1 MGGSYDF
8 LPLLSTFHLDISR
21 YFTYPFA
28 VTPLLWLNYS
38 VQFLILVFQPRMNS
52 LGRVTW

>member
-8 LPLLSTFHLDISR
+8 LTLLSTFHLDISR

-28 VTPLLWLNYS
+28 VNSTFMVKLLS
-38 VQFLILVFQPRMNS
+38 PIFNS
-52 LGRVTW
+52 YVSTKDE